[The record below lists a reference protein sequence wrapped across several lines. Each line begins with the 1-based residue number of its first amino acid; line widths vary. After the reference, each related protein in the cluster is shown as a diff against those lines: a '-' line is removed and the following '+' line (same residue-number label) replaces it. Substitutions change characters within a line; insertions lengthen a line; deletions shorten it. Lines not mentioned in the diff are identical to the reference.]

1 MSVERFYF
9 KTEARKALKFAI
21 SKAQEQNTIKRVVLY
36 IDTQDNLGWF
46 DELFSRDFTKR
57 LLKEE
62 AILQEGVRAC
72 IKTKKTYH
80 DATSSSEDVVLC
92 FGTDS
97 RDLRRLEDM
106 TGVKCMILIPS
117 LESDSAEE
125 WIRSRNVN
133 VIDAE
138 TRKAVEPEQPTAIVK
153 MVLKLLTESIN
164 LSTGILHPSDERL
177 AKTYIR
183 ALHRYENRLDGLVV
197 DAYLVNHLEWCA
209 KHAQEVKRL
218 IDILNDGRYFK
229 GGDTKGLAA
238 LYKSWKKKVG
248 EY

>member
-1 MSVERFYF
+1 MSIERFYF
-9 KTEARKALKFAI
+9 KTEARKALEFAI
-21 SKAQEQNTIKRVVLY
+21 SRAQKQKIERVVLY
-36 IDTQDNLGWF
+36 IDTQKNLGWF

-62 AILQEGVRAC
+62 AILPEGVRAC
-72 IKTKKTYH
+72 IKTKKTY
-80 DATSSSEDVVLC
+80 DGATPSSEDVVLC
-92 FGTDS
+92 FGTGS

-106 TGVKCMILIPS
+106 SGVKDMILIS
-117 LESDSAEE
+117 SSESDSAE
-125 WIRSRNVN
+125 WIRSRI

-138 TRKAVEPEQPTAIVK
+138 TRKPVEPEQPTAIVK
-153 MVLKLLTESIN
+153 MALKLLTESIN

-238 LYKSWKKKVG
+238 RYKSWKKKVG

>member
-1 MSVERFYF
+1 MSVEKFYF
-9 KTEARKALKFAI
+9 KTEARKALDFAI

-62 AILQEGVRAC
+62 AILREEVCVC

-80 DATSSSEDVVLC
+80 GATFGSEDVVLC

-106 TGVKCMILIPS
+106 RGVKCMILIPS

-125 WIRSRNVN
+125 WIRSRI
-133 VIDAE
+133 VIDVE
-138 TRKAVEPEQPTAIVK
+138 TDEAIIKPEQPTAIVK
-153 MVLKLLTESIN
+153 MALKLLTESIN

-229 GGDTKGLAA
+229 GGDTKELAA
-238 LYKSWKKKVG
+238 RYKSWKKKVG